1 MCTPKY
7 NASIH
12 SIQNLTLLI
21 ERFHERLWQC
31 QALLQKEG
39 NRLPTEIELHKL
51 LLGFIANTMQLHF
64 RWTINYTNG
73 GKLDA
78 NKKRIYIP
86 PLDSM
91 PQLKADQTLVEM
103 AKEMITSANTLFT
116 ESLAPHSEAETKL
129 QNALQ
134 NLIFTL
140 MNITNSLPPK
150 G

>member
-1 MCTPKY
+1 
-7 NASIH
+7 
-12 SIQNLTLLI
+12 
-21 ERFHERLWQC
+21 
-31 QALLQKEG
+31 
-39 NRLPTEIELHKL
+39 
-51 LLGFIANTMQLHF
+51 
-64 RWTINYTNG
+64 
-73 GKLDA
+73 
-78 NKKRIYIP
+78 
-86 PLDSM
+86 M